1 MINWCTAPGLR
12 TSHNNDPLLIQK
24 NAIKISFFGR
34 SFVFF
39 FRDALQAEKYFF
51 NLAEHQTGLFVL
63 DIWLSSKNNN

>member
-1 MINWCTAPGLR
+1 MHCTRSADI
-12 TSHNNDPLLIQK
+12 TQIQAIVDSK
-24 NAIKISFFGR
+24 NAIKISFCSS

-63 DIWLSSKNNN
+63 DI